1 MENLPRILETYIESK
16 KFPGI
21 EWIIKL
27 DEKKYSGSI
36 GYLNL
41 ENKEKLNANCSY
53 RIWSMTKPIISI
65 VILQLIEEKKI
76 KFEDPINLYLPSFN
90 NLKVLK
96 QNAKSIEDIKN
107 VENNPTIKDL
117 LLHTAGFSYN
127 FLGDIIA
134 EEYHN
139 IGLFY
144 SNETTLE
151 KEIDTLSNIPLLY
164 EPGTRWVYSVSVDIL
179 ARIIEVVENTSLE
192 FQLKKRIFDPLEMHN
207 TGFSINV
214 NNQKL
219 MKSYHY
225 NNVNKKLVKPDVN
238 PRYISNYGYP
248 INGKNFA
255 RGGIGLFSTANDYLL
270 FADMLQTGLSQKGEK
285 IISIEMLK
293 NATQNQISKSF
304 LPYQIKNFDI
314 KVLDEN
320 VFEPYGWGYGFRV
333 HLQNNNFNNK
343 GEFGWGGAANTYF
356 LVDPKYK
363 LSAVLMTQVFQG
375 DPNLHKDFYNYIYSQ
390 L

>member
-1 MENLPRILETYIESK
+1 MENLPRLLEKYIKSQ

-27 DEKKYSGSI
+27 NEKKYSGCI

-41 ENKEKLNANCSY
+41 ENKKKLNEHCSY

-76 KFEDPINLYLPSFN
+76 KFEDPIKLYLPCFD

-96 QNAKSIEDIKN
+96 ENAKSIKDTTNVKN
-107 VENNPTIKDL
+107 DPTIKDL

-127 FLGDIIA
+127 FLGDIVA

-144 SNETTLE
+144 SDHTSLE
-151 KEIDTLSNIPLLY
+151 EEIDALSNIPLLY
-164 EPGTRWVYSVSVDIL
+164 EPGTRWVYSVSIDIL
-179 ARIIEVVENTSLE
+179 AKIIEVVEKNSLE
-192 FQLKKRIFDPLEMHN
+192 FQLKKRIFEPLEMIN
-207 TGFSINV
+207 TSFSINL
-214 NNQKL
+214 NERSL
-219 MKSYHY
+219 MNSYHY
-225 NNVNKKLVKPDVN
+225 DNLSKKLVKPDIN

-248 INGKNFA
+248 TNGKNFA
-255 RGGIGLFSTANDYLL
+255 RGGIGLYSTANDYLL
-270 FADMLQTGLSQKGEK
+270 FTEMLQTGLSQKGEK
-285 IISIEMLK
+285 IISAEMLK
-293 NATQNQISKSF
+293 NATQNQIPKTF
-304 LPYQIKNFDI
+304 LPFQIKNFDI
-314 KVLDEN
+314 NFLDEN

-333 HLQNNNFNNK
+333 NLQNTNFNNK

>member
-1 MENLPRILETYIESK
+1 MDNLSRLLEKYIESK

-21 EWIIKL
+21 EWIIKYNK
-27 DEKKYSGSI
+27 KKYSGRI
-36 GYLNL
+36 GYLNF
-41 ENKEKLNANCSY
+41 ETKEKLNENCSY

-76 KFEDPINLYLPSFN
+76 KFEDPINLYLPAFN

-96 QNAKSIEDIKN
+96 ENAKSINEVKN
-107 VENNPTIKDL
+107 VERQPSIKDL

-127 FLGDIIA
+127 FLGDVVA

-144 SNETTLE
+144 SNQTTLK
-151 KEIDTLSNIPLLY
+151 KEIDALSKVPLLY

-192 FQLKKRIFDPLEMHN
+192 FQLKKRIFEPLDMKH
-207 TGFSINV
+207 TGFTINLDK
-214 NNQKL
+214 QKL
-219 MKSYHY
+219 MTSYHY
-225 NNVNKKLVKPDVN
+225 NNISNELVKPNVH

-248 INGKNFA
+248 TNEKNYA
-255 RGGIGLFSTANDYLL
+255 RGGVGLYSTANDYHA
-270 FADMLQTGLSQKGEK
+270 FAEMLQTGLNQKGEK
-285 IISIEMLK
+285 IISTEILK
-293 NATQNQISKSF
+293 IATCNQIPDSF
-304 LPYQIKNFDI
+304 IPYQIKNFDI
-314 KVLDEN
+314 ENLEEN
-320 VFEPYGWGYGFRV
+320 VFDPYGWGFGFRV
-333 HLQNNNFNNK
+333 YIQNSNFKNV
-343 GEFGWGGAANTYF
+343 GEFGWGGAASTYF
-356 LVDPKYK
+356 LVDCKHK

-375 DPNLHKDFYNYIYSQ
+375 DPDLHKDFYKFIYSQ

>member
-76 KFEDPINLYLPSFN
+76 KFEDPINLYLPNFN

-96 QNAKSIEDIKN
+96 ENAKSIEDIKN

>member
-96 QNAKSIEDIKN
+96 ENAKSIEDIKN

-255 RGGIGLFSTANDYLL
+255 RGGIGLYSTANDYLL
-270 FADMLQTGLSQKGEK
+270 FAEMLQTGLSQKGEK

>member
-96 QNAKSIEDIKN
+96 ENAKSIEDIKN

-333 HLQNNNFNNK
+333 HLQNNKFNNK

>member
-320 VFEPYGWGYGFRV
+320 VFDPYGWGYGFRV

>member
-96 QNAKSIEDIKN
+96 ENAKSIEDIKN

-255 RGGIGLFSTANDYLL
+255 RGGIGLYSTANDYLL
-270 FADMLQTGLSQKGEK
+270 FAEMLQTGLSQKGEK

-320 VFEPYGWGYGFRV
+320 VFESYGWGYGFRV

>member
-41 ENKEKLNANCSY
+41 ENKEKLNSNCSY

-179 ARIIEVVENTSLE
+179 ARIIEVVKNTSLE

-248 INGKNFA
+248 INVKNFA
-255 RGGIGLFSTANDYLL
+255 RGGIGLYSTANDYLL
-270 FADMLQTGLSQKGEK
+270 FAEMLQTGLSQKGEK

-320 VFEPYGWGYGFRV
+320 VFESYGWGYGFRV

>member
-96 QNAKSIEDIKN
+96 ENAKSIEDIKN

-320 VFEPYGWGYGFRV
+320 VFDPYGWGYGFRV

>member
-41 ENKEKLNANCSY
+41 ENKEKLNSNCSY

-144 SNETTLE
+144 SNKTTLE

-179 ARIIEVVENTSLE
+179 ARIIEVVKNTSLE

-248 INGKNFA
+248 INVKNFA
-255 RGGIGLFSTANDYLL
+255 RGGIGLYSTANDYLL
-270 FADMLQTGLSQKGEK
+270 FAEMLQTGLSQKGEK

-320 VFEPYGWGYGFRV
+320 VFESYGWGYGFRV

>member
-41 ENKEKLNANCSY
+41 ENKEKLNSNCSY

-144 SNETTLE
+144 SNKTTLE

-179 ARIIEVVENTSLE
+179 ARIIEVVKNTSLE

-255 RGGIGLFSTANDYLL
+255 RGGIGLYSTANDYLL
-270 FADMLQTGLSQKGEK
+270 FAEMLQTGLSQKGEK

-320 VFEPYGWGYGFRV
+320 VFESYGWGYGFRV

>member
-1 MENLPRILETYIESK
+1 MK
-16 KFPGI
+16 K
-21 EWIIKL
+21 
-27 DEKKYSGSI
+27 
-36 GYLNL
+36 
-41 ENKEKLNANCSY
+41 
-53 RIWSMTKPIISI
+53 
-65 VILQLIEEKKI
+65 KKI

-96 QNAKSIEDIKN
+96 ENAKSIEDIKN

-255 RGGIGLFSTANDYLL
+255 RGGIGLYSTANDYLL
-270 FADMLQTGLSQKGEK
+270 FAEMLQTGLSQKGEK

-320 VFEPYGWGYGFRV
+320 VFDPYGWGYGFRV

>member
-96 QNAKSIEDIKN
+96 ENAKSIEDIKN

-255 RGGIGLFSTANDYLL
+255 RGGIGLYSTANDYLL
-270 FADMLQTGLSQKGEK
+270 FAEMLQTGLSQKGEK

-320 VFEPYGWGYGFRV
+320 VFDPYGWGYGFRV

>member
-96 QNAKSIEDIKN
+96 ENAKSIEDIKN

-144 SNETTLE
+144 SNESTLE

-248 INGKNFA
+248 INVKNFA
-255 RGGIGLFSTANDYLL
+255 RGGIGLYSTANDYLL
-270 FADMLQTGLSQKGEK
+270 FAEMLQRGLSQKGEK

-320 VFEPYGWGYGFRV
+320 VFESYGWGYGFRV

>member
-96 QNAKSIEDIKN
+96 ENAKSIEDIKN

-255 RGGIGLFSTANDYLL
+255 RGGIGLYSTANDYLL

-320 VFEPYGWGYGFRV
+320 VFESYGWGYGFRV

>member
-1 MENLPRILETYIESK
+1 MDNLSRLLEKYIESK

-21 EWIIKL
+21 EWIIKYNK
-27 DEKKYSGSI
+27 KKYSGCV
-36 GYLNL
+36 GYLNF
-41 ENKEKLNANCSY
+41 ENKEKLNENCSY

-96 QNAKSIEDIKN
+96 ENAKSIEDIKN

-255 RGGIGLFSTANDYLL
+255 RGGIGLYSTANDYLL
-270 FADMLQTGLSQKGEK
+270 FAEMLQRGLSQKGEK

>member
-192 FQLKKRIFDPLEMHN
+192 FQLKKRIFNPLEMHN

-255 RGGIGLFSTANDYLL
+255 RGGIGLYSTANDYLL

-320 VFEPYGWGYGFRV
+320 VFDPYGWGYGFRI
-333 HLQNNNFNNK
+333 HLQNNKFNNK

>member
-96 QNAKSIEDIKN
+96 ENAKSIEDIKN

-320 VFEPYGWGYGFRV
+320 VFDPYGWGYGFRI
-333 HLQNNNFNNK
+333 HLQNNKFNNK

>member
-96 QNAKSIEDIKN
+96 ENAKSIEDIKN

-144 SNETTLE
+144 SNESTLE

-179 ARIIEVVENTSLE
+179 ARIIEVVENTLLE

-320 VFEPYGWGYGFRV
+320 VFDPYGWGYGFRV